1 MSKKSHFYLLSEL
14 PPPLANQDFLPLFE
28 VARQIDTFNLGHF
41 GHLATLCLL
50 WPILGLAISGL
61 FMLWPFFDII
71 WPFGPFHNLA
81 IL

>member
-1 MSKKSHFYLLSEL
+1 
-14 PPPLANQDFLPLFE
+14 
-28 VARQIDTFNLGHF
+28 LGHF

-61 FMLWPFFDII
+61 FMLWPF
-71 WPFGPFHNLA
+71 GPFHNLA